1 MSIICWTWLNYF
13 SLKEKYL
20 WGVKCIL
27 SLIISPDIFCVPL
40 KISTYDCFRLGG
52 TWNQFPVVQCLI
64 AGSMQLLCH
73 PPHPEDSGEDV
84 MLFHPRPS
92 CIWIFPFTRVPQR
105 AAGPSLSKWT
115 EIPLQ
120 AICTTCGSTDVPQSA
135 LIQMVHIT
143 SLYGG
148 WYSDALT
155 LSEKQ
160 MESNSSLPAAF
171 QHCCRMLTQ
180 QSQGWS

>member
-1 MSIICWTWLNYF
+1 MHTRALSVEPDWFEPDWRERFWNVSWVWSFPQTF
-13 SLKEKYL
+13 S
-20 WGVKCIL
+20 VFL
-27 SLIISPDIFCVPL
+27 SKFQHMTVSVW
-40 KISTYDCFRLGG
+40 G

-64 AGSMQLLCH
+64 AGSMQHLS
-73 PPHPEDSGEDV
+73 PPLSEDSREDV

-92 CIWIFPFTRVPQR
+92 WIWIFPFTQVPR
-105 AAGPSLSKWT
+105 RTAWPSLSKWT
-115 EIPLQ
+115 EIPPQ
-120 AICTTCGSTDVPQSA
+120 AICTTCGSTDAPQSA

-155 LSEKQ
+155 PREKQ
-160 MESNSSLPAAF
+160 IKSNSSLPAAF
-171 QHCCRMLTQ
+171 QRCFRMQTQ